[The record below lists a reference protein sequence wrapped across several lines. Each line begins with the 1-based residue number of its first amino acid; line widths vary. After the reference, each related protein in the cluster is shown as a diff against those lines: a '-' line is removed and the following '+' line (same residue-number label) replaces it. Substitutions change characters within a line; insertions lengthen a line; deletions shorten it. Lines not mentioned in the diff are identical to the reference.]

1 MSKMRKEIYLDFK
14 ECCLLMWSKINGC
27 FKGIKGDA
35 RMSKYKTW
43 KQALEE
49 SIEHHKDNLKKLQEH
64 DGDILND
71 SIYNQFVLL
80 SDNGV
85 EIGYVVYNED
95 VCSLCNRNDMN
106 FCIRC
111 PLFKVEGKKRCGDNG
126 TAWKKLY
133 DAKTKK
139 EVIEAEKAMIK
150 KLIEAR
156 KFVR

>member
-1 MSKMRKEIYLDFK
+1 
-14 ECCLLMWSKINGC
+14 
-27 FKGIKGDA
+27 
-35 RMSKYKTW
+35 MSKYKTW

>member
-1 MSKMRKEIYLDFK
+1 M
-14 ECCLLMWSKINGC
+14 
-27 FKGIKGDA
+27 
-35 RMSKYKTW
+35 KTW

-71 SIYNQFVLL
+71 SIYNQFVLF

-95 VCSLCNRNDMN
+95 VCSLCIRDNINKWND
-106 FCIRC
+106 CTRC
-111 PLFKVEGKKRCGDNG
+111 PLYKAERKKSCGKKG
-126 TAWKKLY
+126 TAWKKLC

-139 EVIEAEKAMIK
+139 EAIEAEKAMIK